1 MEFGAIRNFES
12 VRLAE
17 IQAEKEAQKEK
28 EEEENNPMKI
38 LENRTRDSRREM
50 AALDALEDLREL
62 NAAHAAVDASKLIL
76 EENAERRRQL
86 ELQQIE
92 EDEAEIRRI
101 FGNKNKE
108 PSLYGQIEEEIIEEE
123 EQEEESEN
131 EEEKDDRETET
142 NAAKKLKSEPT
153 EHDESE
159 SATNSQV
166 KRIKV
171 EPTTKE
177 EEPKSSSV
185 LFKKPVVLAAPKTL
199 LDTKSKISSLI
210 KKKPEP
216 EKPKVVNPLA
226 SLASYS
232 SDESESD

>member
-1 MEFGAIRNFES
+1 MEFGAIRNFEC

-92 EDEAEIRRI
+92 EDEAEIRRL
-101 FGNKNKE
+101 FGKNKSQGS
-108 PSLYGQIEEEIIEEE
+108 SLYGQIEEIIEEE
-123 EQEEESEN
+123 EGESDDEN
-131 EEEKDDRETET
+131 EDEGNNNEENNES
-142 NAAKKLKSEPT
+142 NASKKHKSEPI
-153 EHDESE
+153 EHESV
-159 SATNSQV
+159 SIFYYRLS
-166 KRIKV
+166 
-171 EPTTKE
+171 
-177 EEPKSSSV
+177 
-185 LFKKPVVLAAPKTL
+185 KPL
-199 LDTKSKISSLI
+199 SH
-210 KKKPEP
+210 E
-216 EKPKVVNPLA
+216 
-226 SLASYS
+226 
-232 SDESESD
+232 

>member
-62 NAAHAAVDASKLIL
+62 NAAHATVDASKLIL

-123 EQEEESEN
+123 EEEESEN
-131 EEEKDDRETET
+131 DEEKDET
-142 NAAKKLKSEPT
+142 NAAKKLKSEPI
-153 EHDESE
+153 EHNESE
-159 SATNSQV
+159 SATNSEV

-171 EPTTKE
+171 EPTMKE

-185 LFKKPVVLAAPKTL
+185 LFKKPVVLAAPKTVI
-199 LDTKSKISSLI
+199 DTKSKISSLI